1 MNNLTRTQQDAKAA
15 YLNRQS
21 EQMLALYENA
31 DTTEREAIIKNIDSF
46 LEVVPKDAKIF
57 WLKFRRKLETL
68 NEQSSVLF
76 PLGEVYLTIGARET
90 LEESNQTPNEFL
102 AKHQSGDWG
111 IIGKEDWKEND
122 FSVKVGFRILS
133 AYETSQDEKLWIIT
147 EADRSSTTILL
158 PSEY

>member
-46 LEVVPKDAKIF
+46 LDVVPKDAKIF